1 MIGRNVT
8 KSFAL
13 FVAASLAAAGATARE
28 PVVDPQSESGLDYYA
43 QGGVV
48 VGGTGYFTSDD
59 GCRRP
64 GAKKSV
70 GFPSVVAFDLETGRK
85 LRTYPFA
92 RTYDS
97 APLVVQRKDGA
108 WLVIAHEHE
117 RARTVAVHRDTGKV
131 EWISSANQPGFYF
144 FGYSYFERPDRSKL
158 ILMAAPTGLH
168 ALSSETGEEVWT
180 LAARSSGGVT
190 PCVDQKRGWVFYQ
203 TTGKLWKLHANDGQ
217 ILKSVSVPRPNTCIS
232 WNTAL
237 VDDEHGRFVA
247 TRWYGKPE
255 WDSALRVYDPDLNL
269 IWEKTG
275 LPSGKKDV
283 LTYAEGK
290 LVTGAGNGWSSKYT
304 DDRWK
309 QIVAYRIADG
319 TTAWKCELS
328 EHEIGCIP
336 NVPYFNGCFY
346 AESQGSPPVSG
357 KLFRI
362 RASDGLLLETLDH
375 GRAITS
381 CAPSIIARGRLL
393 SGDLWQDRIVVTQLA
408 RGAKADWP
416 GPFGDPQLNHYAAP
430 PDPAAQPV
438 PLKELVTIK

>member
-1 MIGRNVT
+1 MTGQHLIKG
-8 KSFAL
+8 FAL
-13 FVAASLAAAGATARE
+13 LAAASLVVANAAARE

-48 VGGTGYFTSDD
+48 VGGTAYFTSDD

-64 GAKKSV
+64 RTKKTV
-70 GFPSVVAFDLETGRK
+70 GFPAVVAFDLATGRK
-85 LRTYPFA
+85 LRTYPIA

-97 APLVVQRKDGA
+97 SPIVVQRKDGA

-117 RARTVAVHRDTGKV
+117 KARTVAVNRDTGQV
-131 EWISSANQPGFYF
+131 EWISPANQPGFYF

-158 ILMAAPTGLH
+158 ILMASPTGLH

-190 PCVDQKRGWVFYQ
+190 PCVDQERGWIFYQ
-203 TTGKLWKLHANDGQ
+203 TSGKLWKLSANNGQ
-217 ILKSVSVPRPNTCIS
+217 ILKSVSVPRPNICIS
-232 WNTAL
+232 WNTVL

-255 WDSALRVYDPDLNL
+255 WDSALRVYDVNLNL
-269 IWEKTG
+269 VWEKTG

-290 LVTGAGNGWSSKYT
+290 LVMGAGNGWSTGYT

-309 QIVAYRIADG
+309 QIVAYRVTDG
-319 TTAWKCELS
+319 TTAWTCDLS
-328 EHEIGCIP
+328 AHEITCIP
-336 NVPYFNGCFY
+336 NVPYFNASFY
-346 AESQGSPPVSG
+346 AESQGSPPVNG

-362 RASDGLLLETLDH
+362 RASDGVLQEVLDY

-381 CAPSIIARGRLL
+381 CAPSIIAQGRLL
-393 SGDLWQDRIVVTQLA
+393 SGDLWEDRIVVTELA
-408 RGAKADWP
+408 RGATAEWP
-416 GPFGDPQLNHYAAP
+416 GPFGDPQLNHYAAS
-430 PDPAAQPV
+430 PDPEAQRV
-438 PLKELVTIK
+438 PLKELMDH